1 MRFRADDLRIEP
13 SQPTAGETIRIEAQ
27 VTNLLSEQTEY
38 NAVLWINDQ
47 VQSSRSVIIDA
58 NATETI
64 VLNVQLESGTYT
76 VRVDRLLD
84 SLAVKPAVPTADSLC
99 RFDTNGNE
107 VIERLEAVE
116 VATNYLL
123 GRGSIIRNDAV
134 AVVTAYLLAQRFT
147 CR

>member
-1 MRFRADDLRIEP
+1 MRFRADNLRVEP
-13 SQPTAGETIRIEAQ
+13 REATAGETIRIEAQ
-27 VTNLLSEQTEY
+27 VTNLLTEQTEY
-38 NAVLWINDQ
+38 NGVLWINDQ
-47 VQSSRSVIIDA
+47 VQSSRSVMIDG

-84 SLAVKPAVPTADSLC
+84 RLAVKPAGPTADSLC
-99 RFDTNGNE
+99 QFDTDGNE
-107 VIERLEAVE
+107 AIERPEAVE
-116 VATNYLL
+116 AATNYLL

-134 AVVTAYLLAQRFT
+134 AVVTAYLLEQRFT